1 MMFLLPWEVD
11 PQKGIYTDCQTHT
24 HITAVRL
31 QSEME
36 WMGFT
41 MSDLSPATL
50 GYVQALASTA
60 TVLGLSNCSDTRYVG
75 QREAVAHV
83 WNIQQPSDSSS

>member
-1 MMFLLPWEVD
+1 MPN
-11 PQKGIYTDCQTHT
+11 THT

-36 WMGFT
+36 WMGFA
-41 MSDLSPATL
+41 MNDLSPATL

-60 TVLGLSNCSDTRYVG
+60 TVLGLSDCSDTRYV
-75 QREAVAHV
+75 
-83 WNIQQPSDSSS
+83 